1 MNTFIVLQNLRFFIS
16 FNNFSCSGVLSTKA
30 SESQVWFTSFERFSS
45 SAFCFVLVLTGVLF
59 LIFGCLEGALP
70 SNSLPLTSTRYEIR
84 GNEEELLDNF
94 TKELYHYFLV

>member
-30 SESQVWFTSFERFSS
+30 SESRVWFTSFKRFSS
-45 SAFCFVLVLTGVLF
+45 STFRFVLVLTGVLF

-70 SNSLPLTSTRYEIR
+70 SNSLPLTSTRHEIR

-94 TKELYHYFLV
+94 TKELYHYFLD

>member
-16 FNNFSCSGVLSTKA
+16 FNNCSCSGVLSTKG
-30 SESQVWFTSFERFSS
+30 SELRAWFTSFKRFSS

-84 GNEEELLDNF
+84 DNEEELLDNF
-94 TKELYHYFLV
+94 TKEL

>member
-30 SESQVWFTSFERFSS
+30 SESQVWFTSLKRFSS
-45 SAFCFVLVLTGVLF
+45 SAFCFVLF

>member
-16 FNNFSCSGVLSTKA
+16 FNNFFCSGVLFTKA
-30 SESQVWFTSFERFSS
+30 SESQVWFTSFKCFSS

-70 SNSLPLTSTRYEIR
+70 SNSLPSTSTRYEIR

>member
-16 FNNFSCSGVLSTKA
+16 FNNCSCSGLLSTKA
-30 SESQVWFTSFERFSS
+30 SESRAWFTSFKRFSS

-84 GNEEELLDNF
+84 DNEEELLDNF
-94 TKELYHYFLV
+94 TKEL

>member
-16 FNNFSCSGVLSTKA
+16 LNNFSCSGVLSTKA
-30 SESQVWFTSFERFSS
+30 SESQVWFTSFKRFCS

>member
-1 MNTFIVLQNLRFFIS
+1 MRQNLRFFIS
-16 FNNFSCSGVLSTKA
+16 FNNFSCLGVLSTKA

-45 SAFCFVLVLTGVLF
+45 SAFCFVLVMGVLF